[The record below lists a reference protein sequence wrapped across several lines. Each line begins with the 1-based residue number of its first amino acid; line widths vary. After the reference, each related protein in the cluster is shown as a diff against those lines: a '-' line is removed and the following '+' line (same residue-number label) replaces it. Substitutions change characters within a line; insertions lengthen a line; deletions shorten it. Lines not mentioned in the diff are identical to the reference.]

1 MPIHLRGLA
10 YLLNSCLHVL
20 MHICVPVPSS
30 PHPHTHAHPHT
41 HTSPHAQDV
50 VTRYAHQN
58 GFHVERRFGWDCHGL
73 PVEYEIDKTLGIKVK
88 REGDRLMSTINRE
101 CRQTTMFMCAAVRL
115 HRVVCSPGSWGR
127 WENGRGSLQC
137 WVPKDRHEIL
147 TRVGGKC
154 CLATGG
160 GSVLPSNRRRGRC
173 CLVVGGPSQVGHI
186 WQFDRQL
193 HSVRVTLLQVV

>member
-1 MPIHLRGLA
+1 MD
-10 YLLNSCLHVL
+10 LHTYCTHVYIL
-20 MHICVPVPSS
+20 IHICVPLPSS
-30 PHPHTHAHPHT
+30 PHPHTHAHTCT

-73 PVEYEIDKTLGIKVK
+73 PVEYEIDKTLGIKVR
-88 REGDRLMSTINRE
+88 REGDRLMSTINRQ
-101 CRQTTMFMCAAVRL
+101 CRQTTMFICAAVRL
-115 HRVVCSPGSWGR
+115 HSVVCSPGSWGC

-137 WVPKDRHEIL
+137 WVPEDRHEIL
-147 TRVGGKC
+147 TRVGGQCCLATGRGSVLPSNRWELMQC

-173 CLVVGGPSQVGHI
+173 CLVVGGPS
-186 WQFDRQL
+186 
-193 HSVRVTLLQVV
+193 

>member
-10 YLLNSCLHVL
+10 YLLHSCLHVL

-73 PVEYEIDKTLGIKVK
+73 PVEYEIDKTLGIKVR
-88 REGDRLMSTINRE
+88 REGDRVMSTINRQ
-101 CRQTTMFMCAAVRL
+101 CRQTTMFMCVAVSLDYTGWSVPQGPEDVEKMGVAAYNAECRKIVMRY
-115 HRVVCSPGSWGR
+115 SQE
-127 WENGRGSLQC
+127 WE
-137 WVPKDRHEIL
+137 V
-147 TRVGGKC
+147 
-154 CLATGG
+154 
-160 GSVLPSNRRRGRC
+160 SVA
-173 CLVVGGPSQVGHI
+173 
-186 WQFDRQL
+186 
-193 HSVRVTLLQVV
+193 